1 MGNDQA
7 GALGQWADVI
17 KAQGEKSWPSQASNA
32 ASLGDMLNGVHRD
45 LLLQQWQSVSGQL
58 AALKEREAD
67 LRKQCVAAFFGQ
79 LPEGT
84 QNHDLGR
91 GYTLKAV
98 GKINYNL
105 GESTEVVSA
114 LEKIAGVN
122 EEGRFIAARLVK
134 WKPELSI
141 SEYRKLPE
149 IFKRILDTVL
159 TTKPA
164 TPQLEIIEPKGA

>member
-1 MGNDQA
+1 MSWSEWAVANDKEME
-7 GALGQWADVI
+7 GFPVSPI
-17 KAQGEKSWPSQASNA
+17 KPWPSSPQSSSESNKD
-32 ASLGDMLNGVHRD
+32 S
-45 LLLQQWQSVSGQL
+45 LLQEWQSVSGQL
-58 AALKEREAD
+58 AALKEREAT
-67 LRKQCVAAFFGQ
+67 LRAACVKAFFGQ

-84 QNHDLGR
+84 NTHELGR

-105 GESTEVVSA
+105 GGSTEVVSA

-122 EEGRFIAARLVK
+122 EEGKFVAERLVK

-159 TTKPA
+159 TTKPGA
-164 TPQLEIIEPKGA
+164 PQLEIIEPKVAK